1 MVVHLAPA
9 LLAVVDDVETG
20 LLEQAH
26 RVARRPVLDLGQL
39 GLAEI
44 AAAQKLEQLLAVVE
58 AELLAP
64 ALRLG
69 DVTLLQRTAGES
81 LHPPGRLGERADLS
95 RQEPN
100 VVHAAASVAT
110 AVLARPSRTS
120 FSSASERLPSACSG
134 VSERARNGSLR
145 TMSLASSTSS
155 WGFRTPSASTAGGM
169 PVPFENANGEGSITR
184 RGPGSGAT

>member
-44 AAAQKLEQLLAVVE
+44 AAAQKLERLLAVVE

-81 LHPPGRLGERADLS
+81 LHPPGQLGERADLS

-100 VVHAAASVAT
+100 VIHAAASVAT

-120 FSSASERLPSACSG
+120 FSRAIRSGTYCRSPLGTSASSRTPRSSR
-134 VSERARNGSLR
+134 SRRAKA
-145 TMSLASSTSS
+145 ASSCGSS
-155 WGFRTPSASTAGGM
+155 SAELRASTTPASRSLSRSSGT
-169 PVPFENANGEGSITR
+169 ASI
-184 RGPGSGAT
+184 GVA